1 MSFRLD
7 SFAPNWGASV
17 MGTSVVAVATAA
29 IGWPVW
35 ISRVLLVVA
44 SVVALL
50 VLVATSARWIKH
62 RELALADLKHPIKGG
77 MTATVAGGLLAWA
90 VAIGRIG
97 DGWLP
102 DDLITVAVAVLTTVG
117 ALLALVIGWEF
128 MANLFTSQSTPTEH
142 ISGAWFIP
150 PVVTII
156 IPLALVPLAL
166 QMPNLSADLL
176 ALGWGFLG
184 MGAVLYFVVTA
195 VLFLRT
201 VSHPLPPDALAPTLF
216 IGMGPAGLMAL
227 DMVRLAQVSGS
238 PALVEAMTPL
248 ATMMWGFGFWW
259 MIAALLVIRRGYG
272 RLPFSLSWWGF
283 VFPFGAWT
291 VATTVL
297 ANTWEAGLFDV
308 MAWAATALLLTLW
321 LGTAASTLMGIRRGT
336 IWSH

>member
-1 MSFRLD
+1 MRFRLD

-35 ISRVLLVVA
+35 ISRTLLILASLVAVVVLVV
-44 SVVALL
+44 
-50 VLVATSARWIKH
+50 TGARWIRH
-62 RELALADLKHPIKGG
+62 RELAMADLRHPIKGG

-97 DGWLP
+97 AGWLP
-102 DDLITVAVAVLTTVG
+102 DGLVTAAVAVLTVVG
-117 ALLALVIGWEF
+117 AVVALMIGWAF
-128 MANLFTSQSTPTEH
+128 MTNLFTSQSIPTEH

-166 QMPNLSADLL
+166 ELPDISADLL

-216 IGMGPAGLMAL
+216 IGMGPAGLMGL
-227 DMVRLAQVSGS
+227 DMVRLAQASGN
-238 PALVEAMTPL
+238 PGLVDAMTPL

-259 MIAALLVIRRGYG
+259 MIASLLVIRRGYG

-291 VATTVL
+291 VATSVL
-297 ANTWEAGLFDV
+297 AQTWDAGLFDV
-308 MAWAATALLLTLW
+308 LAWIATVVLVALW
-321 LGTAASTLMGIRRGT
+321 LMTAFSTLAGIRRGT
-336 IWSH
+336 IWAH